1 MPKPVKFAPRTA
13 PKSRPAAAFVRR
25 KDTSFDFGFNKP
37 AKAKKSK
44 GGGAAGGGS

>member
-1 MPKPVKFAPRTA
+1 MPKPVKFAPRTTA
-13 PKSRPAAAFVRR
+13 KPRPAAFVRR